1 MPGYRESVSG
11 TLESFRDAWDK
22 VREKNGAPGV
32 DGETTGDFERDLR
45 RNLSRMTE
53 QFERDCY
60 RLSPLRCVPIPKDE
74 GDFRYIGIPTVRD
87 RVVLRAVNTHL
98 VGVWDRYFSE
108 HSFGY
113 RPGRSCRDA
122 ARSLLNEIGKGR
134 TWYARGDIRGCFDAL
149 DWGYLSAILR
159 RAVTDDGLRRFVN
172 LSFRV
177 PFLYNGSLFAR
188 TNGIPTGSPVS
199 PTLANAY
206 LHQFDADMARMGHD
220 VIRYGDDWICLSPDR
235 RSAFE
240 CLTAARE
247 TLSDMKIEINR
258 SKSGV
263 GDLRRETI
271 TFLGYEI
278 NAYEI
283 CSSSWGIEGF

>member
-1 MPGYRESVSG
+1 MSGCRESESG
-11 TLESFRDAWDK
+11 AFESFLGAWGK

-32 DGETTGDFERDLR
+32 DGETAGDFEMDLR
-45 RNLSRMTE
+45 RNLSHMAE
-53 QFERDCY
+53 QFERGRY

-74 GDFRYIGIPTVRD
+74 RGFRYIGIPTVRD

-98 VGVWDRYFSE
+98 VAVWDRYFSE

-122 ARSLLNEIGKGR
+122 ARSLCGEIGKGLA
-134 TWYARGDIRGCFDAL
+134 WYAKGDIRGCFDTL

-159 RAVTDDGLRRFVN
+159 RAITDDGLRRFVN

-177 PFLYNGSLFAR
+177 PFLYKGKLFAR

-206 LHQFDADMARMGHD
+206 LHQFDAGMASLGYD
-220 VIRYGDDWICLSPDR
+220 VIRYGDDWICLSHDR
-235 RSAFE
+235 RGAFE
-240 CLTAARE
+240 CLEAARD
-247 TLSDMKIEINR
+247 TLSGMKIEINR
-258 SKSGV
+258 PKSGV
-263 GDLRRETI
+263 GDLRMETI
-271 TFLGYEI
+271 AFLGYEI

-283 CSSSWGIEGF
+283 RSSSWAMEDF